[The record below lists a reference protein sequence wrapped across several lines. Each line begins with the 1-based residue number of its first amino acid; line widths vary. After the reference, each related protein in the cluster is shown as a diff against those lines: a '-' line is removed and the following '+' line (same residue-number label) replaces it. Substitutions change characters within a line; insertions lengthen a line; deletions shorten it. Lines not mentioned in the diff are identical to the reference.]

1 MPASADYSVY
11 ALCARV
17 YRLRQI
23 CVIVARVRNNKRDQR
38 QEAELSFPDLSAGY
52 GRRLAAGDSPW
63 GLKLV
68 RMQLVRA
75 CVCGVGA
82 LEVR

>member
-1 MPASADYSVY
+1 MFT
-11 ALCARV
+11 LCVLAYTGFGRFA
-17 YRLRQI
+17 
-23 CVIVARVRNNKRDQR
+23 CFVARVRNKKREQR
-38 QEAELSFPDLSAGY
+38 QEAELSFPDLSAGH